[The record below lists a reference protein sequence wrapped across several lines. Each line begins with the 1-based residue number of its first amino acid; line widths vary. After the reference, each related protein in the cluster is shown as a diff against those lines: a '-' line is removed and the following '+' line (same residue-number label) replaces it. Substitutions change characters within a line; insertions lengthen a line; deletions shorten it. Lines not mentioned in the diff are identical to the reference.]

1 MALIKL
7 IVVHGKNREIGK
19 DNQLL
24 WKLPKDMQRF
34 KQLTTGNIV
43 VMGRKTYQSIGKPL
57 EKRTNIVITSQ
68 SLYDKNI
75 TVCHNKTHI
84 LKLAELVNTDIFII
98 GGQMIYEQFLP
109 FADFLY
115 ITEVDD
121 TKEADTFFPDYS
133 RGFRIIHKQQ
143 EIDNGYNTTFKI
155 LENINKITRKNY

>member
-1 MALIKL
+1 M

-75 TVCHNKTHI
+75 VVCHNKTHV

-98 GGQMIYEQFLP
+98 GGQTIYEQFLP

-115 ITEVDD
+115 ITKVDD

-133 RGFRIIHKQQ
+133 QGFRIIHKQQ